1 MVNKHYIIF
10 VKKVKNGGKIK
21 YIFDL
26 VKNQM
31 TSVDTLQEVML
42 SEHYLYTGCVCQRL
56 WLCQSVFKRIDCSSK
71 YL

>member
-1 MVNKHYIIF
+1 M
-10 VKKVKNGGKIK
+10 K

-42 SEHYLYTGCVCQRL
+42 SEHYLHKGCVN
-56 WLCQSVFKRIDCSSK
+56 IYYPECSHI
-71 YL
+71 LGIECVIIF